1 MKQYEILGHKV
12 TFDEETHTYTVDG
25 VEVPSVSTI
34 LGETL
39 FKRKYSGVNPEIL
52 NAAAIWG
59 NQVHVAIEDK
69 NPMLLNETQ
78 EQRYNEFWQIIEEEK
93 LDIISQ
99 EEIVFYEHNG
109 KVVYIGRY
117 DLSLKNGQDEELGDI
132 KCTYNL
138 DMNYLS
144 WQLNLYRMA
153 KEQMYKK
160 KIKGLKAFWLPK
172 RQKGKMREVAMKE
185 NEELLEFIG
194 GLS

>member
-1 MKQYEILGHKV
+1 MEKEASMKQYEILGHKV

-52 NAAAIWG
+52 NAAALWG

-99 EEIVFYEHNG
+99 EEIVFYEH
-109 KVVYIGRY
+109 KFFEIVYIGRQGGHD
-117 DLSLKNGQDEELGDI
+117 DLSAKNG
-132 KCTYNL
+132 
-138 DMNYLS
+138 
-144 WQLNLYRMA
+144 
-153 KEQMYKK
+153 
-160 KIKGLKAFWLPK
+160 
-172 RQKGKMREVAMKE
+172 
-185 NEELLEFIG
+185 
-194 GLS
+194 

>member
-34 LGETL
+34 LKDTI
-39 FKRKYSGVNPEIL
+39 FNKKYSGVSQETL
-52 NAAAIWG
+52 NAAALWG
-59 NQVHVAIEDK
+59 TQIHVAIEDK

-194 GLS
+194 GL